1 MIERCRAYYA
11 ASRDEVKREQLRR
24 TEAFLDLC

>member
-1 MIERCRAYYA
+1 VDPVTG